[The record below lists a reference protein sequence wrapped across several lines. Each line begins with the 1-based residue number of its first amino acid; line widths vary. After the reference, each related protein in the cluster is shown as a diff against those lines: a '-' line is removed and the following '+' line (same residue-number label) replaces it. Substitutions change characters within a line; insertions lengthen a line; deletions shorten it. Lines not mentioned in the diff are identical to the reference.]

1 MRHTDWRFDVRLKF
15 PLQAALFAALLVGAG
30 CTAPDTGDVMAMQTS
45 PSSPR
50 NLLCL
55 ARGTDDSCVR
65 KLCTSTSGPTSTDCA
80 SYGQACTAANLH
92 WVGNGQDGVCSK
104 P

>member
-1 MRHTDWRFDVRLKF
+1 MRYPNWRFDVRLKF
-15 PLQAALFAALLVGAG
+15 PLQAILSGSLLLAAG
-30 CTAPDTGDVMAMQTS
+30 CTAPDSGDVLAQQTN

-55 ARGTDDSCVR
+55 ARGPGDSCIK

-80 SYGQACTAANLH
+80 SYGQACTAANLN

>member
-1 MRHTDWRFDVRLKF
+1 MRLNF
-15 PLQAALFAALLVGAG
+15 PLQAALFGALLMSAG
-30 CTAPDTGDVMAMQTS
+30 CTAPDTGDVLAQQTS

-55 ARGTDDSCVR
+55 ARGPDDSCVK
-65 KLCTSTSGPTSTDCA
+65 KLCTSTSGPASTDCA
-80 SYGQACTAANLH
+80 SYGQACKAASLN